1 MKLRRRPCSNLADI
15 QAARLA
21 TAANGA
27 YDPKCEVDSDT
38 PAVRSLGAFAGAVSR
53 GVALG
58 LAAAIAAWRAGSAA
72 SEPAH
77 DGD

>member
-1 MKLRRRPCSNLADI
+1 MKLRRRRCSNLADI

-27 YDPKCEVDSDT
+27 YDPKCELDSDT
-38 PAVRSLGAFAGAVSR
+38 LAVGGLGAIAGAVFR
-53 GVALG
+53 GVAVG
-58 LAAAIAAWRAGSAA
+58 LAAAMAAWRAGSAA
-72 SEPAH
+72 AAPTQ